1 MCQQMPDSQPTQPNL
16 FSAPLQPGIETLA
29 LPDAEIILYEGFFSA
44 AESES
49 LFAELLATTR
59 WEQGHLKIYG
69 KEIAEPRLTAWYG
82 DAGKSYTYSGIT
94 RQPLPW
100 TPALLQIK
108 ERVEAVAQ
116 TTFNSV
122 LLNRYRDGHDSIGWH
137 QDKEPELG
145 QNPVIASVSFGA
157 TRRFQLRHKRR
168 KDVPRVDL
176 ALTHGSLL
184 IMRGPTQHCWVHQL
198 PKTAQPV
205 GERINLTFRV
215 IL

>member
-1 MCQQMPDSQPTQPNL
+1 MLDSPPTQPHL
-16 FSAPLQPGIETLA
+16 FPATFQSSIETLA

-44 AESES
+44 AESDH

-59 WEQGHLKIYG
+59 WEQSHLKIYA

-82 DAGKSYTYSGIT
+82 DEGKSYTYSGIT

-108 ERVEAVAQ
+108 ERVEAVVQ

-122 LLNRYRDGHDSIGWH
+122 LLNRYRDGRDSIGWH
-137 QDKEPELG
+137 QDNEPELG

-168 KDVPRVDL
+168 KDVSRVDL
-176 ALTHGSLL
+176 NLTHGSLL

-205 GERINLTFRV
+205 GQRINLTFRV
-215 IL
+215 IF

>member
-1 MCQQMPDSQPTQPNL
+1 MPDAPPTQPNL
-16 FSAPLQPGIETLA
+16 FSALLQPSIETLA
-29 LPDAEIILYEGFFSA
+29 LPDAEIILYEGFFPA
-44 AESES
+44 AESKH

-122 LLNRYRDGHDSIGWH
+122 LLNRYRDGRDSIGWH
-137 QDKEPELG
+137 QDNEPELG